1 MHTSLLSPLA
11 ARRGIRRLLGTAAGL
26 ALLLGAADAQAQT
39 VVYGLGTLTANFGGF
54 TAGQQGL
61 AIINPANGT
70 APLVNTA
77 ITGVT
82 LGQMLVGIDSRPNT
96 GQLFALGYDATTT
109 GVNSQLY
116 VLDPAT
122 SVATPVAA
130 AIRLEL
136 GGPADRIGFDFN
148 PTVDRIRVVSTND
161 ANLRLNPNNGALA
174 ATDGTL
180 AYAGGA
186 PANPGIGAV
195 AYTNSYFGSSNTTL
209 YDFDELNTTAAT
221 TPGNTALLSIQ
232 SPPNVGTLVSPV
244 NVMFGAFVTGSP
256 QAVDIDIYFDPAT
269 LVNQAYLTEV
279 TAGGSSNFYSLDL
292 ATGMATFR
300 GNTVPSSL
308 PFVIRDIAAPIA
320 PQAALPALTGQL
332 V

>member
-82 LGQMLVGIDSRPNT
+82 LGQTLVGIDSRPNT

-122 SVATPVAA
+122 SWP
-130 AIRLEL
+130 R
-136 GGPADRIGFDFN
+136 
-148 PTVDRIRVVSTND
+148 
-161 ANLRLNPNNGALA
+161 
-174 ATDGTL
+174 
-180 AYAGGA
+180 
-186 PANPGIGAV
+186 
-195 AYTNSYFGSSNTTL
+195 
-209 YDFDELNTTAAT
+209 
-221 TPGNTALLSIQ
+221 Q
-232 SPPNVGTLVSPV
+232 
-244 NVMFGAFVTGSP
+244 
-256 QAVDIDIYFDPAT
+256 
-269 LVNQAYLTEV
+269 
-279 TAGGSSNFYSLDL
+279 
-292 ATGMATFR
+292 
-300 GNTVPSSL
+300 
-308 PFVIRDIAAPIA
+308 
-320 PQAALPALTGQL
+320 
-332 V
+332 